1 MRLDFAR
8 GTNIDEAANDLRAA
22 LDRLRDD
29 LPLEAEPPEI
39 LKLDL
44 DNVEVVALV
53 ATSTRHLEELT
64 RILEREIA
72 RRFKQIPG
80 VGSIELTG
88 GIYRQIRV
96 DLHRE
101 RLRAAG
107 LTALDVAAGA
117 GAART

>member
-8 GTNIDEAANDLRAA
+8 GTNLDEAANDLRSA
-22 LDRLRDD
+22 LDRVRDD

-44 DNVEVVALV
+44 DNVEVLGLV

-72 RRFKQIPG
+72 RRFKQMPG
-80 VGSIELTG
+80 VGVDRADWAASTG
-88 GIYRQIRV
+88 RCGWTC
-96 DLHRE
+96 
-101 RLRAAG
+101 
-107 LTALDVAAGA
+107 TATACGRP
-117 GAART
+117 G